1 MHYLKH
7 DRSIEYEYV
16 EVVNMLVDSKLCEAG
31 ALLTGK

>member
-7 DRSIEYEYV
+7 DRSVEYEYM
-16 EVVNMLVDSKLCEAG
+16 EVVSMLVDSKLCEAG